1 MELSKRNIIAK
12 ICNNMGTLIRLMQFV
27 GCVNVLFIAFNS
39 SYQFSSNYFSNTTM
53 IVTLFGMVVLSFVKD
68 LFSYVG
74 IVKTESKLLYYLFRF
89 VTILIPGILSSF
101 VILIPKLLLIES
113 QHLDSMMVK
122 FTVRVTRLWNKEELS
137 LYLANLVEER
147 GISKL
152 ISESDQNHIVDCSSS
167 MGELRGSLNALVN
180 ERLEALKSDMTGNMV
195 EAQTVMQEGS
205 WFSENTALVVTVSVI
220 AVVALVGIGYL
231 MYANS
236 GGSELPK
243 PTEPATTGSID
254 DSSLRGIEDKIA
266 ELEALMKS
274 NRSEDM
280 KKIGGM
286 VRRRVEAGLADIQTR
301 SALVSQG
308 KGEIENMQTINDL
321 SDRINELS
329 ETVDDLSESLGR
341 NDNAVLG
348 FQTLIK
354 QLREKVNKA
363 SAESEQALISVAKL
377 SFGEKGASKIADSE
391 AISYRIDTLSTK
403 LAQQVSAARA
413 QAELF
418 EPRIASLEKSHA
430 SVLDS
435 AAVFVKIM
443 VDTAIT
449 ELKDSDEFVAMGTLL
464 RHGSIHQM
472 LSEVA
477 AEDLVSELEKKE

>member
-1 MELSKRNIIAK
+1 
-12 ICNNMGTLIRLMQFV
+12 MQ
-27 GCVNVLFIAFNS
+27 
-39 SYQFSSNYFSNTTM
+39 Q
-53 IVTLFGMVVLSFVKD
+53 
-68 LFSYVG
+68 
-74 IVKTESKLLYYLFRF
+74 
-89 VTILIPGILSSF
+89 
-101 VILIPKLLLIES
+101 
-113 QHLDSMMVK
+113 
-122 FTVRVTRLWNKEELS
+122 
-137 LYLANLVEER
+137 
-147 GISKL
+147 
-152 ISESDQNHIVDCSSS
+152 
-167 MGELRGSLNALVN
+167 
-180 ERLEALKSDMTGNMV
+180 
-195 EAQTVMQEGS
+195 GS

>member
-152 ISESDQNHIVDCSSS
+152 ISESDQNRIVDCSSS
-167 MGELRGSLNALVN
+167 MSELRGSLNALVS
-180 ERLEALKSDMTGNMV
+180 ERLEALKSDMAGGMV
-195 EAQTVMQEGS
+195 EAQSIAQEGS

-220 AVVALVGIGYL
+220 VVVALVGVGYL
-231 MYANS
+231 LYANS
-236 GGSELPK
+236 GNSGGLPE

-254 DSSLRGIEDKIA
+254 DSGLRGVEDKIA
-266 ELEALMKS
+266 ELEALIKS
-274 NRSEDM
+274 NRSEDL
-280 KKIGGM
+280 KKISG
-286 VRRRVEAGLADIQTR
+286 VIRRRVEAGLADIQTR
-301 SALVSQG
+301 SSLTSQG
-308 KGEIENMQTINDL
+308 KGGINDL
-321 SDRINELS
+321 SARIDELS
-329 ETVDDLSESLGR
+329 ESVDGLTESLGR

-348 FQTLIK
+348 FQALIK
-354 QLREKVNKA
+354 EFRDKVNRA
-363 SAESEQALISVAKL
+363 SAESDLALRSIAKL
-377 SFGEKGASKIADSE
+377 SSGKGATAAEPQTTSFSAE
-391 AISYRIDTLSTK
+391 ALSYRVDALGARV
-403 LAQQVSAARA
+403 AQQTSAARA